1 MADLLAG
8 YISGTSVD
16 IARVRNNQAWVELYD
31 QKRFVSRDF
40 SNLESIL
47 KLYLKKNTRPI
58 SAACFGVAGPVLK
71 NTVTTTNL
79 PWYITGDDIE
89 KQFSIGRVRLVND
102 IVATAYGLTHLSA
115 ERFFTINEGVHGPNG
130 NLGLIAAGSGL
141 GQALIY
147 RDRNEVHPYASEGGH
162 ADFAPGNQL
171 EMELWEYI
179 YAEQGHVE
187 AEDVI
192 TRGGLE
198 RIYYFLTETQGLKSS
213 KKIEKAEDAPG
224 VIIELALSGKDETA
238 TRTVRHVFD
247 CLASESANLAL
258 KGMTTGGI
266 YVGGLIAPQII
277 TLLDGGRFM
286 ERFVKKGK
294 METILRNMPV
304 GIIIEEKAAL
314 LVRAG
319 SCWKWRSHAAAHY
332 FSQRRLPSKVYR
344 SVPTVMS
351 RQGDDRGRRRAS
363 LL

>member
-8 YISGTSVD
+8 YISGSTTD
-16 IARVRNNQAWVELYD
+16 IARVRNNQAEVELYD
-31 QKRFVSRDF
+31 HKRFVSRDF

-47 KLYLKKNTRPI
+47 KLYLKRNTRPI

-79 PWYITGDDIE
+79 PWYITGDNIE
-89 KQFSIGRVRLVND
+89 KQFSVGRVRLVND
-102 IVATAYGLTHLSA
+102 VVATAYGLTHLSA

-130 NLGLIAAGSGL
+130 NLGLIAAGRGL

-162 ADFAPGNQL
+162 SDFAPGNQL

-192 TRGGLE
+192 SRTGLE
-198 RIYYFLTETQGLKSS
+198 KIYYFLTETQGHKAS
-213 KKIEKAEDAPG
+213 KKIEKADELPG
-224 VIIELALSGKDETA
+224 LIIELALSGKDETA
-238 TRTVRHVFD
+238 IKTVDIFID
-247 CLASESANLAL
+247 CLASEAANLAL

-266 YVGGLIAPQII
+266 YVGGQIAPQII

-294 METILRNMPV
+294 MEALLKNMPV

-314 LVRAG
+314 LGAG
-319 SCWKWRSHAAAHY
+319 GVVLEMA
-332 FSQRRLPSKVYR
+332 
-344 SVPTVMS
+344 
-351 RQGDDRGRRRAS
+351 
-363 LL
+363 